1 MQQRDLTDIGSTQ
14 FSSVHINLL
23 VTFHHKKFE
32 IVKQSVLFFLCFVC
46 IEKLIAQDSLKAFSP
61 YQFNLP
67 GSAVKCSMTPISAG
81 SFLMG
86 SSDAEKN
93 RKSDEGPQRT
103 VVIPAFWM
111 GTYEVSRDE
120 FDVFYKD
127 ATTSENSAVD
137 AVTRPS
143 PQYVDLSWGMGKEG
157 GYPVNSLSQYA
168 ALMYCRWLYN
178 KTGIFYRLPTEAE
191 WEYAC
196 RAGTATRYY
205 FGDDENKLDQYAWY
219 EANSKGKFQKAG
231 LKNPN
236 AWGLYDM
243 LGNVCEW
250 TLDHYDSKRLEN
262 LADKTENPA
271 AVFNKSKYPKA
282 LRGGG
287 YKNEASDLRC
297 ASRFKSDPLWNY
309 RDPQIPKSKWWLTD
323 AADVGFRIVRPLQQ
337 PTAEQVS
344 EFFKLYLGK

>member
-1 MQQRDLTDIGSTQ
+1 M
-14 FSSVHINLL
+14 L
-23 VTFHHKKFE
+23 VYYLPSG
-32 IVKQSVLFFLCFVC
+32 VKLSIATVK
-46 IEKLIAQDSLKAFSP
+46 KLILLFTGFISCQLIQAQDSSKTFSA
-61 YQFNLP
+61 YQFALP
-67 GSAVKCSMTPISAG
+67 GSTIQCSMVPVPAG

-86 SSDAEKN
+86 SSDTEKN
-93 RKSDEGPQRT
+93 RKTDEGSQRN
-103 VVIPAFWM
+103 VSISAFWM
-111 GTYEVSRDE
+111 GAFEVSRDE

-127 ATTSENSAVD
+127 ETTSANAAVD

-143 PQYVDLSWGMGKEG
+143 PQYIDFSGGMGKEG

-196 RAGTATRYY
+196 RAGTATRFY
-205 FGDDENKLDQYAWY
+205 FGDDESQLDKYAWY
-219 EANSKGKFQKAG
+219 EKNSNNKFQKAG
-231 LKNPN
+231 LKLPN

-250 TLDHYDSKRLEN
+250 TLDHYEAKRLEN
-262 LADKTENPA
+262 LTDKAVNPF
-271 AVFNKSKYPKA
+271 VPFNKSRYPKA

-287 YKNEASDLRC
+287 YLSTAADVRC
-297 ASRFKSDPLWNY
+297 AARFKSDPVWNK

-323 AADVGFRIVRPLQQ
+323 ALDVGFRIVCPLKQ
-337 PTAEQVS
+337 PTAS
-344 EFFKLYLGK
+344 EADDFFKLYLGK